1 MVLSVSLRLVAV
13 GTGYWRSH
21 RPRKQKSKPLLH
33 RRTRADFTAIES
45 CNASSSCLAVVPFVS
60 PSFAP
65 SFQKKRAA
73 HQRFFND
80 TLLARDPPLEHASFS
95 PSFPCPLPAPLPPEP
110 ELVARQS
117 RVRTPTLCR
126 LDFGLPLPPEP
137 PQEAEPDGQPRSF
150 PPPPVPPPPPYPP
163 GPPLLPDNGG
173 GAGYYL
179 SRQDR
184 NRIAHANNGNTSSVA
199 STPSV
204 GSSSHSQ
211 RNYRS
216 FLFSPPAAL
225 VGGHFEWFRE
235 LFQWPLVRFGFVGCV
250 SDDEGY
256 VQLTNVRSTST
267 LASQFPSFQIVPVT
281 ASFELSNFRLRFP
294 ADAFLE
300 MGNPHRVRAS
310 PVGRASSLSN
320 ISCSSLS
327 SPLASPASSQRVR
340 RWSNLT
346 LSPEFA
352 ASVGSAVAA
361 DTVHTPHAVD
371 PEPPSRVPS
380 VHPSGQSVSRQTSAL
395 SADVVESTG
404 DIFLP
409 SRSLVRPP
417 SGFRGYPVFPRYS
430 RSSGM
435 SSTVPSSHV
444 TPAES
449 SVIAESHRPLLRVFF
464 HPYSQARETV
474 AVSAASLKSER
485 RSSSAPCSR
494 SPVVPSGSVQ
504 PSPPPLIHE
513 LLVFSYQMTTHKT
526 FPVLHEDLHF
536 VVLSLQHQ
544 VLLLLFVL
552 LVPHLFL
559 HPMLIQVLL
568 PNNLGQIPVIGFD
581 TFALPK
587 TILPCLWKSFATPF
601 VSGPSSHTYTVQ
613 LVPSTSKGTLNWSD
627 KVLSPLLKLLSH
639 ELKFQNVVAVLSK
652 LPKTARKTAFLEN
665 GTRSSPGTRSDLHLV
680 AASIIA
686 GDSMSSVARSN
697 PGMYIRYHRGM
708 WALRNITVPDRVD
721 PPEVR
726 VYFGAT
732 ATGKSFRARQWLS
745 DAPCYI
751 HFSNQKGWF
760 DGYQGERNCIFEEFR
775 GHSDIALPHLLMILD
790 RYPARVEVK
799 GSFTMF
805 SASKIAFTS
814 PFHPELWYPSF
825 ADREDYGQL
834 ARRISCIFDCRAF
847 PIRRDAEHRNLRQPA
862 LAEQELAVDDA
873 AGTET

>member
-184 NRIAHANNGNTSSVA
+184 NRIAHANNGSTSSVA

-211 RNYRS
+211 RSYRS
-216 FLFSPPAAL
+216 FLFSLPAELA
-225 VGGHFEWFRE
+225 GGHFEWFRE
-235 LFQWPLVRFGFVGCV
+235 LLQWPLVRFGFVGCV

-281 ASFELSNFRLRFP
+281 ASFELSNFRSRFP

-320 ISCSSLS
+320 LSCSSLS

-340 RWSNLT
+340 QWSSLT
-346 LSPEFA
+346 LSPDFA

-371 PEPPSRVPS
+371 PESHSRVPS

-417 SGFRGYPVFPRYS
+417 PSGFRGYPVLPRYFLS
-430 RSSGM
+430 CGM

-449 SVIAESHRPLLRVFF
+449 SVIAESHRPRARSASPFRARNRPLGSRSALSSLPSSASVF
-464 HPYSQARETV
+464 HPYSQARDTL
-474 AVSAASLKSER
+474 AVSAASLISER
-485 RSSSAPCSR
+485 RSSSAPCGR

-504 PSPPPLIHE
+504 PSPPPLIPR
-513 LLVFSYQMTTHKT
+513 VARPSRA
-526 FPVLHEDLHF
+526 PGV
-536 VVLSLQHQ
+536 
-544 VLLLLFVL
+544 
-552 LVPHLFL
+552 LVPNDN
-559 HPMLIQVLL
+559 PQNL
-568 PNNLGQIPVIGFD
+568 PG
-581 TFALPK
+581 
-587 TILPCLWKSFATPF
+587 
-601 VSGPSSHTYTVQ
+601 
-613 LVPSTSKGTLNWSD
+613 
-627 KVLSPLLKLLSH
+627 
-639 ELKFQNVVAVLSK
+639 
-652 LPKTARKTAFLEN
+652 
-665 GTRSSPGTRSDLHLV
+665 
-680 AASIIA
+680 
-686 GDSMSSVARSN
+686 
-697 PGMYIRYHRGM
+697 
-708 WALRNITVPDRVD
+708 
-721 PPEVR
+721 
-726 VYFGAT
+726 
-732 ATGKSFRARQWLS
+732 
-745 DAPCYI
+745 
-751 HFSNQKGWF
+751 
-760 DGYQGERNCIFEEFR
+760 
-775 GHSDIALPHLLMILD
+775 
-790 RYPARVEVK
+790 PARR
-799 GSFTMF
+799 
-805 SASKIAFTS
+805 
-814 PFHPELWYPSF
+814 PS
-825 ADREDYGQL
+825 
-834 ARRISCIFDCRAF
+834 
-847 PIRRDAEHRNLRQPA
+847 LRG
-862 LAEQELAVDDA
+862 VV
-873 AGTET
+873 T